1 MRNILVSATL
11 ASALSCASVP
21 APQPVTL
28 PQADDPSIRAMAFSR
43 DRATLW
49 FAVGS
54 ERCEVRALAI
64 DSKSERVAFPLDS
77 CPTSITVLED
87 ESLLLTD
94 GARLGAWKR
103 PDGSDVMPG
112 SEIVAAAGASNY
124 VTVRADKLVWK
135 RGEIEKD
142 LGPRDSVRGIRLLPV
157 TGDLL
162 AITRRAEGELIVRM
176 TAAGANDVSPV
187 FTAIDSFDVA
197 PRGDEIVFSAR
208 RESGFDVAIAS
219 PDGTKLNWVA
229 PDPADEVSV
238 TWAPRGNKISYLMR
252 GLDSTV
258 VRTVHVPT
266 AFQLTFDTP
275 YMTVRGLAW
284 ESRAERFA
292 MILDGPTA
300 SPHIDWIE
308 YGGAKRETLVAPRY
322 VVAREPEP
330 MAFGSATALLLAP
343 AAIRY
348 GETLP
353 LFVRLTDEPLS
364 WSPDLR
370 DLASLGGVILVVPPG
385 AWGDGKRLTE
395 LLGALKWVDPGRIV
409 VIDPA
414 ARLAAGSSGFT
425 TGRTLLTL
433 GTKQAR
439 GRFFS
444 QRELPE
450 GGSVV
455 EAADWQGAMG
465 YLRGEFKTKQ

>member
-1 MRNILVSATL
+1 MRNILVSTAL
-11 ASALSCASVP
+11 ACTLSCASGP
-21 APQPVTL
+21 APQSVAL
-28 PQADDPSIRAMAFSR
+28 PQPDDPPIRAMAFSR

-54 ERCEVRALAI
+54 GRCDVRALAI
-64 DSKSERVAFPLDS
+64 EAKAQGIAFSLDF
-77 CPTSITVLED
+77 CPRSIMVLED

-94 GARLGAWKR
+94 GTRFGAWRR
-103 PDGSDVMPG
+103 PDGSVVMSG
-112 SEIVAAAGASNY
+112 SEVVAAADSSNY
-124 VTVRADKLVWK
+124 VIVREGNVVWR
-135 RGEIEKD
+135 RGEIETEV
-142 LGPRDSVRGIRLLPV
+142 GPRESVRGLRLLPV

-162 AITRRAEGELIVRM
+162 AIARRAEGELIVRL
-176 TAAGANDVSPV
+176 TAAGANDISPV
-187 FTAIDSFDVA
+187 FPAIDSVDVA

-219 PDGTKLNWVA
+219 TDGTKLNWVA
-229 PDPADEVSV
+229 PDPADEVGV
-238 TWAPRGNKISYLMR
+238 TWAPRGNKISYLIR
-252 GLDSTV
+252 RLDSTI

-275 YMTVRGLAW
+275 YMAVRGVAW

-308 YGGAKRETLVAPRY
+308 YGGGKREALVAPRD

-348 GETLP
+348 GEALP
-353 LFVRLTDEPLS
+353 LFVRLTEDPLS

-370 DLASLGGVILVVPPG
+370 DLASLGGGILVVPSG
-385 AWGDGKRLTE
+385 AWGDGSRLTE
-395 LLGALKWVDPGRIV
+395 LLNALKWVDAGKIV

-433 GTKQAR
+433 GTKQAP
-439 GRFFS
+439 GRVFS
-444 QRELPE
+444 QRVLPE

-455 EAADWQGAMG
+455 EAADWQGAMN
-465 YLRGEFKTKQ
+465 YLRGTFKTKQ